1 MKIRADIAGR
11 RAAAIAH
18 PAGIPSAPARERWNG
33 GEIRSQIVERDGKQF
48 VHLSGY
54 ASTVEEPYEMYDMFG
69 PYTETV
75 DGGAFD
81 RTLRADP
88 DVSFLVNHRGLTM
101 ARTVNGTLEL
111 SADSQGLASNAYLN
125 PGRTDVRDLVA
136 AIDDGDITEMS
147 FAFQI
152 VRGQWSPD
160 YEEYRILEVDLDR
173 GDVSA
178 VNYGANPNTSIAAR
192 SMAALAAID
201 QLSLPVLRSL
211 TEAAQQRLLG
221 DASQLGAEVRQ
232 LDAEMGAEHPAVE
245 ASGLDKDV
253 LLALMDADVDLDGLI

>member
-1 MKIRADIAGR
+1 MKIRADLAGR

-33 GEIRSQIVERDGKQF
+33 GQIRSQLVERDGKQF

-54 ASTVEEPYEMYDMFG
+54 ASTVNESYEMYDMFG
-69 PYTETV
+69 PYTEIV

-101 ARTVNGTLEL
+101 ARTANGTLEL
-111 SADSQGLASNAYLN
+111 SVDDQGLASDAYLN
-125 PGRTDVRDLVA
+125 PSRTDVRDLVA
-136 AIDDGDITEMS
+136 AIEDGDITEMS

-152 VRGQWSPD
+152 VRGSWSPD

-192 SMAALAAID
+192 MAAIAAVD
-201 QLSLPVLRSL
+201 ELSLPVLRSL
-211 TEAAQQRLLG
+211 AEAAQQRLLG
-221 DASQLGAEVRQ
+221 DV
-232 LDAEMGAEHPAVE
+232 DARPDLTVVEDADHGPVEHVAPA
-245 ASGLDKDV
+245 GLDKDV
-253 LLALMDADVDLDGLI
+253 LLALIDADVDLDDLI